1 MTAEQI
7 IVHLGL
13 APLPR
18 EGGWFRETYRADL
31 IMPAG
36 ALAPRYPGPRAAGTA
51 IYYLLTP
58 DSFSALHRLAGD
70 EVFHF
75 YLGDPVE
82 MLQLDPRSGEGRLV
96 VLGSD
101 LPAGQQPQVVVPRG
115 VWQGC
120 RLRPGGAFA
129 LLGTT
134 MAPGFDFADYEHA
147 DPAALAAAF
156 PAFSEAIRRL
166 SPQNEKS
173 ANIP

>member
-7 IVHLGL
+7 IAHLGL

-31 IMPAG
+31 EWPAG
-36 ALAPRYPGPRAAGTA
+36 ALAPRHPGARAAGTA

-58 DSFSALHRLAGD
+58 DSFSALHRLPGD

-82 MLQLDPRSGEGRLV
+82 MLQLDPHSGAGRVV
-96 VLGSD
+96 VLGND
-101 LPAGQQPQVVVPRG
+101 LLAGQQPQAVVPGG
-115 VWQGC
+115 VWQGS

-134 MAPGFDFADYEHA
+134 MAPGFDFADYEA
-147 DPAALAAAF
+147 AEAVALATAF
-156 PAFSEAIRRL
+156 QGFSDVIYSL
-166 SPQNEKS
+166 CPSPKG
-173 ANIP
+173 P